1 MARNSRQKEPE
12 PEPEDVGLDEVD
24 EFAKEQEKIT
34 LEKAGWDGKDESSEE
49 ESDGEQAVMDI
60 NDSGDDDEENSAAK
74 AEIEAYRKKLQGPI
88 DEDEEAYFVDKGEAE
103 RYLEEGSGSG
113 KAGQKDGEEDEDEAW
128 GDSKGEYYGAEDLDE
143 EDEEDAKATEKE
155 ALKIQ
160 KKHLEDLN
168 MEDYMIDETLDE
180 WKSEKKSK
188 DDDEEKGEASL
199 KSKDLSKVDAIT
211 RKKLFKRRYPEF
223 IPLTKEYRTLKE
235 ALTGLTK
242 RRDGKNE
249 VVEIK
254 FATLSSYLGIIATY
268 FALFLSKLQ
277 AEDQFS
283 MKNEPIMSSIV
294 QSRQIWYQAKDLPE
308 DLVEDTDGEEV
319 GGDKEGKE
327 ESTGDVDGDVDEDVD
342 EDVEDVDED
351 VDGNTG
357 ADEDDDMLNFHLSGE
372 HEIKHLKPKNL
383 EDIDEVDAEEKRHR
397 RRTLGFYTS
406 KIDQRE
412 KKKFTKFQGDED
424 IPYKERLFER
434 QQRLIEEARKRGDR
448 GNKNA
453 PGADLDDEDMNE
465 DDMKVANSVN
475 GTEDATGED
484 YYEKVKSHK
493 AARKAARRHAHEEA
507 VRAARSGKLA
517 ELSEKMDENGK
528 RAINYQFLKNRGLT
542 KKRKKENRNAR
553 VKKRRK
559 FAKAQKKLK
568 SVRAVYQTPEGP
580 YQGEKSGIKKN
591 ITRSV
596 KLV

>member
-1 MARNSRQKEPE
+1 
-12 PEPEDVGLDEVD
+12 
-24 EFAKEQEKIT
+24 
-34 LEKAGWDGKDESSEE
+34 
-49 ESDGEQAVMDI
+49 
-60 NDSGDDDEENSAAK
+60 
-74 AEIEAYRKKLQGPI
+74 
-88 DEDEEAYFVDKGEAE
+88 
-103 RYLEEGSGSG
+103 
-113 KAGQKDGEEDEDEAW
+113 
-128 GDSKGEYYGAEDLDE
+128 
-143 EDEEDAKATEKE
+143 
-155 ALKIQ
+155 
-160 KKHLEDLN
+160 
-168 MEDYMIDETLDE
+168 MEDYMIDETIDE
-180 WKSEKKSK
+180 WKSGNKGKEDSQGK
-188 DDDEEKGEASL
+188 DEAL
-199 KSKDLSKVDAIT
+199 KSKDLSQVDAIT

-223 IPLTKEYRTLKE
+223 IPLTKEYKKLKS
-235 ALTGLTK
+235 ALSGLTE

-254 FATLSSYLGIIATY
+254 FATLSSYLGIVATY

-277 AEDQFS
+277 AEEQFS
-283 MKNEPIMSSIV
+283 MKNEPIMASIV

-308 DLVEDTDGEEV
+308 DLVEDTDDEGRNEADEGVNEDVGVDDEDV
-319 GGDKEGKE
+319 GGDDK
-327 ESTGDVDGDVDEDVD
+327 DVGGNNDDDVSEDANGVND
-342 EDVEDVDED
+342 
-351 VDGNTG
+351 
-357 ADEDDDMLNFHLSGE
+357 DDDMLNFHLSGKQ
-372 HEIKHLKPKNL
+372 EIKHLKPKNL

-397 RRTLGFYTS
+397 KRTLGFYTS

-465 DDMKVANSVN
+465 DDMKIANSVN
-475 GTEDATGED
+475 GTENASGEE
-484 YYEKVKSHK
+484 YYEKVKSQK

-507 VRAARSGKLA
+507 VKAARSGRLA
-517 ELSEKMDENGK
+517 ELSENMDENGK
-528 RAINYQFLKNRGLT
+528 RAINYQILKNRGLT

-591 ITRSV
+591 ISRSV

>member
-1 MARNSRQKEPE
+1 MAGHKKQKEPL
-12 PEPEDVGLDEVD
+12 PEDLGMDDVD
-24 EFAKEQEKIT
+24 EFAKEQEKIE
-34 LEKAGWDGKDESSEE
+34 LEKAGWDGQEDVSEE
-49 ESDGEQAVMDI
+49 ESDSEQAVMNI
-60 NDSGDDDEENSAAK
+60 KDSGDEDDEDAK
-74 AEIEAYRKKLQGPI
+74 AEIEAYRKKLQGPV
-88 DEDEEAYFVDKGEAE
+88 DEDEEAYFVDQGEPE
-103 RYLEEGSGSG
+103 KYLEDGSGSG
-113 KAGQKDGEEDEDEAW
+113 KALNGQEADDEAW

-143 EDEEDAKATEKE
+143 EDEEDAKETEKE
-155 ALKIQ
+155 ALRIQ
-160 KKHLEDLN
+160 KKHLEDLS
-168 MEDYMIDETLDE
+168 MEDYMIDETIDE
-180 WKSEKKSK
+180 WKSGNKGKEDSQGK
-188 DDDEEKGEASL
+188 DEAL
-199 KSKDLSKVDAIT
+199 KSKDLSQVDAIT

-223 IPLTKEYRTLKE
+223 IPLTKEYKKLKS
-235 ALTGLTK
+235 ALSGLTE

-254 FATLSSYLGIIATY
+254 FATLSSYLGIVATY

-277 AEDQFS
+277 AEEQFS
-283 MKNEPIMSSIV
+283 MKNEPIMTSIV

-308 DLVEDTDGEEV
+308 DLVEDTDDEGRNEADEGVNEDV
-319 GGDKEGKE
+319 GAD
-327 ESTGDVDGDVDEDVD
+327 DEDVGGND
-342 EDVEDVDED
+342 EDVGGNNDDDVSEDANGVNDD
-351 VDGNTG
+351 
-357 ADEDDDMLNFHLSGE
+357 DDDMLNFHLSGKQ
-372 HEIKHLKPKNL
+372 EIKHLKPKNL

-397 RRTLGFYTS
+397 KRTLGFYTS

-465 DDMKVANSVN
+465 DDMKIANSVN
-475 GTEDATGED
+475 GTENASGEE
-484 YYEKVKSHK
+484 YYEKVKSQK

-507 VRAARSGKLA
+507 VKAARSGRLA
-517 ELSEKMDENGK
+517 ELSENMDENGK
-528 RAINYQFLKNRGLT
+528 RAINYQILKNRGLT

-591 ITRSV
+591 ISRSV